1 MQALR
6 FKIMKIL
13 LVENHPHFTRAVV
26 KEFLSKHDVVV
37 APSIIEAKARL
48 SELEFDL
55 FMSDYDL
62 DDGKGDE
69 FVLHLRRLGVSK
81 PVIAISS
88 HEKGNTA
95 ILEAGGNAVCSKMKF
110 RKINEVIAS
119 LQT

>member
-1 MQALR
+1 
-6 FKIMKIL
+6 MKIL
-13 LVENHPHFTRAVV
+13 LVENHPYFSKAVV
-26 KEFLSKHDVVV
+26 KEFLFEHDVVV
-37 APSIIEAKARL
+37 APSLIEAKTRF

-69 FVLHLRRLGVSK
+69 FVRYLRAAGNSN

-88 HEKGNTA
+88 HEKGNKA
-95 ILEAGGNAVCSKMKF
+95 ILEAGADAICSKMSF
-110 RKINEVIAS
+110 RNINEVIAS